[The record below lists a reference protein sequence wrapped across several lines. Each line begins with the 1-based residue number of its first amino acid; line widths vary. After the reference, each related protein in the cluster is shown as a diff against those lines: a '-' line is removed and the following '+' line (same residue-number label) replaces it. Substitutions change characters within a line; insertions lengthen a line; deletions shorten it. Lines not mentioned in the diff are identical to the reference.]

1 MNSIVSAD
9 RPAWAALVLPI
20 ALLAASM
27 LLFVAVGAAD
37 YPSKIAKE
45 MGHSTAQVAIAA
57 GLVVLL
63 KLRQHEAQ
71 RPPRR
76 LRLRLPAL
84 QQPQQL
90 PRRVPHEHLRDTAI
104 TPRD

>member
-1 MNSIVSAD
+1 MNSIASAD

-45 MGHSTAQVAIAA
+45 MGHSTAQVAIRATSATEGAAAVRAAAERGGTTADPRGEAPGRRTTSARGGNGVGRGRGAA
-57 GLVVLL
+57 GS
-63 KLRQHEAQ
+63 
-71 RPPRR
+71 P
-76 LRLRLPAL
+76 
-84 QQPQQL
+84 
-90 PRRVPHEHLRDTAI
+90 
-104 TPRD
+104 